1 MVSPTH
7 AGLSGHCSVRRIEW
21 CSFFFSGGVEGCWCF
36 CSLFSC
42 FISFFIDM
50 HDDHA
55 GDNNNCPPL
64 LNVPSQPAAND
75 GQFPSLHAIWP
86 SFVFSTAHC
95 HPMRV
100 IARPLVQEKAQARF
114 PPSLSPSA
122 GARSG
127 FRSRFAA
134 WTPDGAWAGGR
145 ASERASHAERL
156 ARLAGLTS
164 PSRRHLLVCAALCDR
179 EAARVRRPLCPPATH
194 TPYDYCCCKKAQHL
208 LE

>member
-1 MVSPTH
+1 MVPPTH
-7 AGLSGHCSVRRIEW
+7 AGLSGHCSVRRIGW
-21 CSFFFSGGVEGCWCF
+21 CSFCFSGGVEGCWCF
-36 CSLFSC
+36 CSLSLF

-64 LNVPSQPAAND
+64 LDVPSQPAAND
-75 GQFPSLHAIWP
+75 GQFPSIHAIWP

-95 HPMRV
+95 RPMRV

-127 FRSRFAA
+127 FRSRCAA
-134 WTPDGAWAGGR
+134 WTPDGAR
-145 ASERASHAERL
+145 
-156 ARLAGLTS
+156 GLVDEPHKQT
-164 PSRRHLLVCAALCDR
+164 D
-179 EAARVRRPLCPPATH
+179 
-194 TPYDYCCCKKAQHL
+194 
-208 LE
+208 

>member
-114 PPSLSPSA
+114 PPFRQAQGRGQAFVHASLLGPRT
-122 GARSG
+122 ARG
-127 FRSRFAA
+127 LV
-134 WTPDGAWAGGR
+134 D
-145 ASERASHAERL
+145 ERANE
-156 ARLAGLTS
+156 
-164 PSRRHLLVCAALCDR
+164 P
-179 EAARVRRPLCPPATH
+179 H
-194 TPYDYCCCKKAQHL
+194 TQRD
-208 LE
+208 